1 VPSALKCQERYSAS
15 VDSLRE
21 RKKRRS
27 REHVSRIAIT
37 LFAERGLQS
46 VTVDEI
52 CDRADVARRSFFRYF
67 ASKEDAVF
75 PNDRERRAV
84 FRDALAEEGEGETL
98 SGAARRA
105 VQALLDHDLREDRE
119 TARLRAELLAKEPA
133 LVGHLALLTSQWAA
147 ELTEVAARRLGTA
160 EQDRADARLAVGALL
175 GTLSAAGELWLAN
188 RLRGD
193 PRVLA
198 DRALEI
204 VERGLARTLEID
216 RR

>member
-1 VPSALKCQERYSAS
+1 

-21 RKKRRS
+21 QKKRRS
-27 REHVSRIAIT
+27 REHVSRIAMT

-46 VTVDEI
+46 VTVDAI
-52 CDRADVARRSFFRYF
+52 CERAEVARRSFFRYF

-84 FRDALAEEGEGETL
+84 FRDALAEDVEGETL

-105 VQALLDHDLREDRE
+105 VRALLDHDLQEDRKM
-119 TARLRAELLAKEPA
+119 ARLRAELLAKEPA
-133 LVGHLALLTSQWAA
+133 LVRHLAMLTSQWTL
-147 ELTEVAARRLGTA
+147 EVTEVVAQRLGTTTR
-160 EQDRADARLAVGALL
+160 DRADARLAVGALL
-175 GTLSAAGELWLAN
+175 GTLNAAGELWMAN

-193 PRVLA
+193 PKVLT

-204 VERGLARTLEID
+204 VEQGLARTVETA

>member
-1 VPSALKCQERYSAS
+1 

-27 REHVSRIAIT
+27 REHVSRIAMT

-52 CDRADVARRSFFRYF
+52 CERAQVGRRSFFRYF

-84 FRDALAEEGEGETL
+84 FRDALAEEVEGETL

-105 VQALLDHDLREDRE
+105 VHALLDHDLREDRE
-119 TARLRAELLAKEPA
+119 MARLRAELLAEEPA
-133 LVGHLALLTSQWAA
+133 LVGHLAMLTSQWT
-147 ELTEVAARRLGTA
+147 TEVTEVVAQRLGTTT
-160 EQDRADARLAVGALL
+160 RNHADARLAVGALL
-175 GTLSAAGELWLAN
+175 GTLNAAGDLWIAN

-193 PRVLA
+193 PKVLT

-204 VERGLARTLEID
+204 VEQGLARTVETA